1 MNLFGK
7 PLTGTKGRCCP
18 EGVEG
23 MRYCSACKRFNLGY
37 PKFCQ
42 YCGRSWGGRICL
54 SCKEMN
60 AVDAQF
66 CGKCGK
72 DTLSDVVPPTPLW
85 AILLPWLLPL
95 TVWVSLLFFFG
106 PLILAIG
113 IMVFGFLIGLWF
125 FYLLL
130 PIFVQK
136 FLSGT
141 FRLFTWALKSYQ
153 KMRERKEKS

>member
-1 MNLFGK
+1 MGIE
-7 PLTGTKGRCCP
+7 GHYSP
-18 EGVEG
+18 EGG
-23 MRYCSACKRFNLGY
+23 LMMRYCSACKRFNLGY

-42 YCGRSWGGRICL
+42 YCGRSWGGRVCL

-95 TVWVSLLFFFG
+95 TICFLLLFLFG

-113 IMVFGFLIGLWF
+113 IIVLGILIGLWF
-125 FYLLL
+125 AYLLL
-130 PIFVQK
+130 PSPIQK
-136 FLSGT
+136 FFSGI
-141 FRLFTWALKSYQ
+141 FRLSVLAFKSYK
-153 KMRERKEKS
+153 KMREKQTKS